1 MFFRTILKAPLEK
14 TKRKNRKL
22 LEHILKRIIE
32 RIVRTENFDRQYDS
46 IH

>member
-14 TKRKNRKL
+14 KNRKL
-22 LEHILKRIIE
+22 LELILKRMIE
-32 RIVRTENFDRQYDS
+32 RIVRIENFDRQYDS